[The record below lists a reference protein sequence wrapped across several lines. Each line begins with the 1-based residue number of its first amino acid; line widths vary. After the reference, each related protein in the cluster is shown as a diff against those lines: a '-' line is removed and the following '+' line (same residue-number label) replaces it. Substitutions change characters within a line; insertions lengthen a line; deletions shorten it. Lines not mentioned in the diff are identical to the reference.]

1 MNLSPA
7 DFQRISDAIAVI
19 NECLPD
25 SREGLP
31 DDMFYLISRLT
42 PMINVD
48 LLIVNE
54 RNEKLLTWRE
64 DQFYGPG
71 WHIPGGIIRFK
82 ELAATR
88 ISKVAELELGT
99 TVSCDLR
106 PLFVREIMNPSRDI
120 RGHFISM
127 VYKCKLLGP
136 LRKSS
141 EAPTSGKI
149 LNDQW
154 RWFGSMP
161 TNMIRPHLGFEAL
174 INNSIY

>member
-1 MNLSPA
+1 MTLSLTDA
-7 DFQRISDAIAVI
+7 QKISEAVAVI
-19 NECLPD
+19 NTYLPD
-25 SREGLP
+25 SKLGLP
-31 DDMFYLISRLT
+31 EDVFYLVSRLT

-82 ELAATR
+82 ELAETR

-99 TVSCDLR
+99 TVSWESR
-106 PLFVREIMNPSRDI
+106 PILIREITNPNRDI

-127 VYKCKLLGP
+127 VYKCKLTDS
-136 LRKSS
+136 LRS
-141 EAPTSGKI
+141 EDEALNLEHQLSG
-149 LNDQW
+149 QW
-154 RWFGSMP
+154 RWFMKMP
-161 TNMIRPHLGFEAL
+161 SNMIRPHLQFEEL
-174 INNSIY
+174 FNSTLF

>member
-1 MNLSPA
+1 MSLSQVDAQKIA
-7 DFQRISDAIAVI
+7 DAVAVI

-25 SREGLP
+25 SRAGLP
-31 DDMFYLISRLT
+31 DDVFFLISRLT

-82 ELAATR
+82 ELTETR

-99 TVSCDLR
+99 TVSSELR
-106 PLFVREIMNPSRDI
+106 PLLVREIMNHNRDI

-127 VYKCKLLGP
+127 VYKCKLTGS
-136 LRKSS
+136 LRESDKASS
-141 EAPTSGKI
+141 SDKI
-149 LNDQW
+149 LNGQW
-154 RWFGSMP
+154 RWFGAMP
-161 TNMIRPHLGFEAL
+161 HNMIKPHLQFESL
-174 INNSIY
+174 INDTVF

>member
-1 MNLSPA
+1 MTLSQT
-7 DFQRISDAIAVI
+7 DVQRIADAVAVI

-25 SREGLP
+25 SKLGLP
-31 DDMFYLISRLT
+31 EDIFYLVSMLT

-82 ELAATR
+82 ELTESR

-99 TVSCDLR
+99 TVNWESR
-106 PLFVREIMNPSRDI
+106 PMVVREIMNPNRDI

-127 VYKCKLLGP
+127 VYKCKLIKP
-136 LRKSS
+136 LRAED
-141 EAPTSGKI
+141 EAPNTEQF
-149 LNDQW
+149 LNGQW
-154 RWFGSMP
+154 RWFASMP
-161 TNMIRPHLGFEAL
+161 PNMIRPHLQFEEL
-174 INNSIY
+174 INNTFY

>member
-1 MNLSPA
+1 MSLSQA
-7 DFQRISDAIAVI
+7 DVQKIADAVAVI

-25 SREGLP
+25 SKLGLP
-31 DDMFYLISRLT
+31 DDIFYLVSRLT

-82 ELAATR
+82 ELAETR
-88 ISKVAELELGT
+88 ISKVADLELGA
-99 TVSCDLR
+99 TVSWEPR
-106 PLFVREIMNPSRDI
+106 PMVVREIMNPHRDI

-127 VYKCKLLGP
+127 VYKCKLTGP
-136 LRKSS
+136 LSLEDK
-141 EAPTSGKI
+141 APDTAQL
-149 LNDQW
+149 LNGQW
-154 RWFGSMP
+154 RWFASMP
-161 TNMIRPHLGFEAL
+161 ANMIRPHLQFKEL
-174 INNSIY
+174 INNTLF